1 MGWKWKTAPVYPGVE
16 LDLGDIGYIPS
27 TKEKYLYYAAK
38 LIPNKDFSRIR
49 EQTQGNY
56 EYIIRPYSQS
66 DWKPNVTKPQV
77 TKNSKAPTGN
87 PRVSTP
93 PKTNK
98 PRTVSKTPASDSW
111 INKNKKIWNYNGVS
125 QADVAN
131 AYKTGDFSKVRN
143 YLSQHKDLT
152 SYLNNIYS
160 KRGGNQFNQST
171 LTQQT
176 TPTQGVPSRGI
187 HVGNNRVTYI
197 DAQGNTTDVTNSHNL
212 SETIWGKQGQP
223 SVNTQF
229 LEQTA
234 SNLINPNQH
243 TFNRRETKDFMRQNL
258 LNPYDYSASERG
270 AFRHSI
276 SNDTG
281 DWSNASKIMSDARIN
296 KSLSKSIDAEKNQF
310 LVNPQLSKLNLGY
323 DPSQNNQLAN
333 LKFKQGGLLKFR
345 EGGTTKE
352 QIIENFKKWITQKL
366 RNGEISESEL
376 EDKQKL
382 AQLYQSFIK
391 EQQGVQT
398 AMNGAK
404 LNYINKLNGKCP
416 QGTHLSYYRI
426 GGTLCK
432 KCEADAYSES
442 SDPIK
447 AFKQKCG
454 GKVKKAV
461 KKKCGGK
468 VKKKELGGEVD
479 DKKNQPKPKLVKKP
493 QNKIIPKKP
502 QNPRPGPKD
511 LKKLPNGK
519 YPKYWTPSQRGEWDS
534 MHPEE
539 AV

>member
-1 MGWKWKTAPVYPGVE
+1 MGWEWKTAPVYPGVK
-16 LDLGDIGYIPS
+16 LDLVDTYYIPGNNERGMYS
-27 TKEKYLYYAAK
+27 SNK
-38 LIPNKDFSRIR
+38 LIPEEDLNRINH
-49 EQTQGNY
+49 QTQGNQN
-56 EYIIRPYSQS
+56 YILRPYSQS
-66 DWKPNVTKPQV
+66 SWKPKVDSNQKKSST
-77 TKNSKAPTGN
+77 STG
-87 PRVSTP
+87 
-93 PKTNK
+93 K
-98 PRTVSKTPASDSW
+98 PRTSTPSATSKPRTAPKAPASNSW
-111 INKNKKIWNYNGVS
+111 INKSRGIWNYNGVS

-131 AYKTGDFSKVRN
+131 AYKTGDFSKVGS
-143 YLSQHKDLT
+143 YLSQHKDLA

-176 TPTQGVPSRGI
+176 TPTQEVPSRGI

-296 KSLSKSIDAEKNQF
+296 KSLSKSINAEKNQF
-310 LVNPQLSKLNLGY
+310 LVNPQLSKPNLGY
-323 DPSQNNQLAN
+323 DPSQNNQLVN
-333 LKFKQGGLLKFR
+333 LKFKQGGILKFQN
-345 EGGTTKE
+345 GGANQD
-352 QIIENFKKWITQKL
+352 QIMEAFKQWVTQKL
-366 RNGEISESEL
+366 QNGELEKSDL

-382 AQLYQSFIK
+382 EQLFQSFKK

-432 KCEADAYSES
+432 KCEADAYNES

-454 GKVKKAV
+454 GKVKKAT
-461 KKKCGGK
+461 KQKCGGK

-519 YPKYWTPSQRGEWDS
+519 YPKYWTADQRGQWDRD
-534 MHPEE
+534 HDEG
-539 AV
+539 V